1 MQDEDGWDEMLAFNE
16 QAGNTNPRQAGA
28 ELWGEQSKDVVF
40 QRTGALEQAEQ
51 RLSQQGA
58 GRAST
63 CPRLAWS
70 EGERRSS
77 RAHAR
82 GRCQAAKIA
91 ACSTLQSVGGVG
103 AGVDGWWAAG
113 GVWCVVCGW
122 ISSLWGVSQQVS
134 IEESQTGRCSHS
146 TVDTELQQRAGAGGV
161 KDGGQKRRRRRR

>member
-28 ELWGEQSKDVVF
+28 ELWGEHSKDVVF

-113 GVWCVVCGW
+113 GVWCVVCVWMDQFVVG
-122 ISSLWGVSQQVS
+122 SEPASEYRGEPNRSMFAFDC
-134 IEESQTGRCSHS
+134 GH
-146 TVDTELQQRAGAGGV
+146 
-161 KDGGQKRRRRRR
+161 